1 MRSSRLVALL
11 LELGRAPVAT
21 ASQLAAHH
29 GVSVR
34 TIERDIAA
42 LQSMGVPLWTR
53 PGPGRGVGL
62 VKGWRSPLT
71 GLTVPELQALIIGE
85 AGSRGLG
92 LEAEFQMARLKMLA
106 ATATTGQS
114 AAVKPVQERFLLDHE
129 AWFTEP
135 EHPGALPTV
144 AQAVWSGHRLR
155 ISYQRGAGGAVNRMV
170 DPLGLVLKGEHWYLV
185 AAHRRSAR
193 TYRVSRIRRAEELP
207 EAAWRPEGFFLAQHW
222 RDSRAEFEAS
232 LRTVPVQVTVP
243 ITAVELL
250 RAATP
255 GAAMRRLG
263 ASSCATAQA
272 VSSAGAI
279 SAGTISGGTTAAEGG
294 PVNPERAGF
303 ELRLESLEVAAS
315 QLISVPGVEVLSPD
329 ALRHMVLARA
339 EELVARHRRAAGARR
354 RPG

>member
-1 MRSSRLVALL
+1 M
-11 LELGRAPVAT
+11 
-21 ASQLAAHH
+21 
-29 GVSVR
+29 
-34 TIERDIAA
+34 
-42 LQSMGVPLWTR
+42 
-53 PGPGRGVGL
+53 
-62 VKGWRSPLT
+62 
-71 GLTVPELQALIIGE
+71 
-85 AGSRGLG
+85 
-92 LEAEFQMARLKMLA
+92 
-106 ATATTGQS
+106 
-114 AAVKPVQERFLLDHE
+114 
-129 AWFTEP
+129 
-135 EHPGALPTV
+135 
-144 AQAVWSGHRLR
+144 
-155 ISYQRGAGGAVNRMV
+155 NRMV

-207 EAAWRPEGFFLAQHW
+207 EAAWRPEGFSLAQHW

-272 VSSAGAI
+272 VSSAG
-279 SAGTISGGTTAAEGG
+279 SISGGTTAAEGG

>member
-1 MRSSRLVALL
+1 M
-11 LELGRAPVAT
+11 
-21 ASQLAAHH
+21 
-29 GVSVR
+29 
-34 TIERDIAA
+34 
-42 LQSMGVPLWTR
+42 
-53 PGPGRGVGL
+53 
-62 VKGWRSPLT
+62 
-71 GLTVPELQALIIGE
+71 
-85 AGSRGLG
+85 
-92 LEAEFQMARLKMLA
+92 
-106 ATATTGQS
+106 
-114 AAVKPVQERFLLDHE
+114 
-129 AWFTEP
+129 
-135 EHPGALPTV
+135 
-144 AQAVWSGHRLR
+144 
-155 ISYQRGAGGAVNRMV
+155 NRMV

-207 EAAWRPEGFFLAQHW
+207 EAAWRPEGFSLAQHW

-243 ITAVELL
+243 ITAVESL

-272 VSSAGAI
+272 VSSAGSISAGSI

>member
-1 MRSSRLVALL
+1 MRSARLVALL
-11 LELGRAPVAT
+11 LELGRTPVAT
-21 ASQLAAHH
+21 AAQLAAGHR
-29 GVSVR
+29 VSVR

-42 LQSMGVPLWTR
+42 LQAVGVPLWTR
-53 PGPGRGVGL
+53 PGPGGGVGL

-92 LEAEFQMARLKMLA
+92 LETEFQMARLKMLA

-114 AAVKPVQERFLLDHE
+114 AAVLPAQERFLLDHE

-135 EHPGALPTV
+135 ERPEALPAV

-155 ISYQRGAGGAVNRMV
+155 IRYQRGAGGAVTRVV

-193 TYRVSRIRRAEELP
+193 TYRVSRMRRAEELP
-207 EAAWRPEGFFLAQHW
+207 EAAWRPEGFSLAQHW
-222 RDSRAEFEAS
+222 RDSRAEFEAA
-232 LRTVPVQVTVP
+232 LHAVPVQVSVP
-243 ITAVELL
+243 ITAVDSL

-255 GAAMRRLG
+255 GAPMRGLK
-263 ASSCATAQA
+263 ASSDGTTVGAG
-272 VSSAGAI
+272 SAGATP
-279 SAGTISGGTTAAEGG
+279 ADATTAVGEAAK
-294 PVNPERAGF
+294 PLRVGF

-315 QLISVPGVEVLSPD
+315 QLIAVPGVEVLSPD

-354 RPG
+354 HPG